1 MKNSSNCVPSV
12 NNQVSNSAVIN
23 NKFKQISPKV
33 ELTLSTCKIDQKKNQ
48 ETISG
53 TDKSTLVPL
62 TSETIEN
69 SIYNPTSNILPNQ
82 IYTNY
87 NKNLSREGPSH
98 HKNSNS
104 TYTNVSL
111 NQSKIKTSFS
121 VEYTYKII
129 DLMEKM
135 KNFLIISSQNQALFF
150 TKGDNNLGENPFNID
165 IPFPTIGKHMKKNL
179 SEDFDLLTNK
189 LYLELNKNN
198 DFLRTNKINR
208 FYKEIDGI
216 VKNCNDLNESIKNNI
231 FSTFENTNESIKFE
245 STRVN
250 IESIIQTSDH
260 MENLYHKLFNVCKD
274 CLTEIKTLIFES
286 LDDCKIENK
295 NDYNSNIDNNNPI
308 LKQNNDEIFK
318 SRNEEFNIKS
328 SMVKNKNLINKG
340 NNETNSKKVKE
351 PIDRTKFDSN
361 MIIPE
366 EKSKTAEKIK
376 KKKVEIKTTDKEK
389 IDNHNNDK
397 LKNVDD
403 PNKPEDKNKMINE
416 KLEMLKHLKEKKE
429 QILNQKTVKFDEN
442 TKIINKTGRIGNNTE
457 IDPSELNENVLTIQI
472 PQSNIYEVNKPV
484 TDNNNF
490 KLYTSEEDDNTFQ
503 GDSEILLHF
512 DDLNMNNYEEEKEII
527 KNSLEHSHEEEIKVV
542 DENLEKTLNDTII
555 ETGNSFIKNHKRSK
569 SHTIQKQLFT
579 YAIKPK

>member
-1 MKNSSNCVPSV
+1 VNS
-12 NNQVSNSAVIN
+12 QVSNSAVIN

-33 ELTLSTCKIDQKKNQ
+33 ELTINNSKIEQKKTQ

-69 SIYNPTSNILPNQ
+69 SIYNPSTNNLPNQ

-87 NKNLSREGPSH
+87 NKNLSREGPYH

-150 TKGDNNLGENPFNID
+150 TKPDNNLGENPFNID

-216 VKNCNDLNESIKNNI
+216 VKNCSDLNDSIKNNI
-231 FSTFENTNESIKFE
+231 FNTFENTNESIKFE

-286 LDDCKIENK
+286 LEECKIDNK
-295 NDYNSNIDNNNPI
+295 TEYNSNSNIDNNKSI
-308 LKQNNDEIFK
+308 LKQNNDDIAK
-318 SRNEEFNIKS
+318 SRNEEFNGKS
-328 SMVKNKNLINKG
+328 SLVKNKNLMNKG
-340 NNETNSKKVKE
+340 NNEPTGIKFQETHEKTKIDTNL
-351 PIDRTKFDSN
+351 
-361 MIIPE
+361 IIPE
-366 EKSKTAEKIK
+366 EKCKTAEKIK
-376 KKKVEIKTTDKEK
+376 KKKVEIKTVDKKKADNVNSDK
-389 IDNHNNDK
+389 IKND
-397 LKNVDD
+397 DQ
-403 PNKPEDKNKMINE
+403 NKQEDKNKMITE

-429 QILNQKTVKFDEN
+429 QILNQKTVRFDEN

-472 PQSNIYEVNKPV
+472 PQSNICEVNKPV

-512 DDLNMNNYEEEKEII
+512 DDLNMNNEEEEKEII
-527 KNSLEHSHEEEIKVV
+527 KNSLEHTNENEIKVL

-555 ETGNSFIKNHKRSK
+555 ETGNSFMKNHKRSK